1 MTEKLSRTSITIP
14 DPLFEW
20 FKQYCN
26 KQKRSMSAQICFMIE
41 QLKESQEK

>member
-1 MTEKLSRTSITIP
+1 MSRTSITIP

-26 KQKRSMSAQICFMIE
+26 KQKRSMSAQISFMIE
-41 QLKESQEK
+41 QLKESEDK